1 MSINTMLDVQKDLP
15 DVAMAIDRVGV
26 RNVKMPLWLKD
37 RTNERQ
43 HTVALA
49 DLTVDLP
56 SRFKGTHMSRFVEA
70 LESWEG
76 KISYRAVKDLLTR
89 IRERLEATNA
99 QVTFRFPYFVR
110 KKAPVSGVEGTMS
123 YDCALLGELDESQNP
138 RFTLEVRVPVMTVC
152 PCSKAIS
159 DEGAHSQRTMVRM
172 TLLTDGFSWLEDFID
187 IAEASGSSPVY
198 TVLKREDEKYVTEHA
213 FASPCF
219 VEDVVR
225 NVASRL
231 KEQPHVRGFR
241 VEVESMESIHNH
253 NAVAVIEHNFNACA
267 IG

>member
-1 MSINTMLDVQKDLP
+1 MLDVQKDMP
-15 DVAMAIDRVGV
+15 AVPMAIDRVGV
-26 RNVKMPLWLKD
+26 RKVRMPLWLKD

-43 HTVALA
+43 HTVALV

-56 SRFKGTHMSRFVEA
+56 SSFKGTHMSRFVEA
-70 LESWEG
+70 LEAWEG
-76 KISYRAVKDLLTR
+76 KISYRAVRDLLAS
-89 IRERLEATNA
+89 IRERLEATSA
-99 QVTFRFPYFVR
+99 QVVFSFPYFVR
-110 KKAPVSGVEGTMS
+110 KKAPVSGAEGTMS
-123 YDCALLGELDESQNP
+123 YECVLTGELDASGKP
-138 RFTLEVRVPVMTVC
+138 RFSLEITVPVKTVC

-159 DEGAHSQRTMVRM
+159 DEGAHSQRTLIRM
-172 TLLTDGFSWLEDFID
+172 QLLTDGFSWLEEFID

-231 KEQPHVRGFR
+231 MEHPHLRGFK
-241 VEVESMESIHNH
+241 VTVESMESIHNH
-253 NAVAVIEHNFNACA
+253 NAVAIIEHNFQTALCGKHA
-267 IG
+267 